1 MEDLHNQLKSMLEQS
16 RTEGGETAVGKNW
29 RVVVT
34 DKNKKE
40 MKTEGMTVSQDWI
53 ERDKD
58 PGAWNWLKFTRIT
71 GGLAFP
77 IGNASFREVVGGELH
92 GDLVSREDAD
102 EMHAHFSGDMRDDF
116 MAVLQCDDELC
127 VGEQFFDDALHFY
140 AFFGHVST
148 SGSFWVINI

>member
-1 MEDLHNQLKSMLEQS
+1 MG
-16 RTEGGETAVGKNW
+16 R
-29 RVVVT
+29 
-34 DKNKKE
+34 KKTPDGVPSGCFFADFAFA
-40 MKTEGMTVSQDWI
+40 KG
-53 ERDKD
+53 
-58 PGAWNWLKFTRIT
+58 